1 MASSPITSRQIE
13 GGKVEAVA
21 DFIFLGSRVTENA
34 DCSPEIRTLAPWE
47 KSYDK
52 PRQCIKKQRYHFA
65 NKGPLSKS
73 YGFSGSHVQMCELD
87 HKEAEHQK
95 IDAFELW
102 CWGTLESPL
111 NRKNIKPINPKGNRL

>member
-1 MASSPITSRQIE
+1 MASDLITSWQIE

-52 PRQCIKKQRYHFA
+52 PRQCIEKQRYHFA
-65 NKGPLSKS
+65 SKGAYSQS
-73 YGFSGSHVQMCELD
+73 SGHFSIHVWM
-87 HKEAEHQK
+87 
-95 IDAFELW
+95 
-102 CWGTLESPL
+102 
-111 NRKNIKPINPKGNRL
+111 